1 MGFKSKRMQKL
12 GQTWGDRFHLEKDRL
27 SHLIRIIIGDRTGY
41 KLLTWQMTVQY

>member
-1 MGFKSKRMQKL
+1 MGIIGFKSNEKAES
-12 GQTWGDRFHLEKDRL
+12 WAERFHLEKDRL